1 MRDTVLNKVDKVWRE
16 LVQTWIIADGTQGS
30 MAQSHDFFVRIV
42 VENGSLDLVKV
53 QDEFLAD
60 NMLDGR
66 VDGDVFVAGEGVE
79 GRVSARSL
87 GQEVLRSC
95 FGRGRVLWDRWLDA
109 FDGKPMCW
117 TTLA

>member
-1 MRDTVLNKVDKVWRE
+1 MCNTVLDKVDKVWRE
-16 LVQTWIIADGTQGS
+16 LVQTWVIANGAQSS
-30 MAQSHDFFVRIV
+30 MAKSYDFFVRVV
-42 VENGSLDLVKV
+42 VENGGLDLVKV
-53 QDEFLAD
+53 QNELLAD
-60 NMLDGR
+60 NVLDGR

-109 FDGKPMCW
+109 FNGKPMC
-117 TTLA
+117 